1 MFNEW
6 NSMLKNGPAES
17 SMLKLVM
24 NIACWNGG
32 DDSSPPFQHA
42 IFKHA
47 ITPTLSSPPRPCASD
62 HVVQMR
68 HLSSTRSIW
77 RRALPGLCGGIM
89 ALHPPQQRTF
99 CSPSTRVTCCTPPN
113 QHQLTMLSTST
124 PCWALQPLW
133 NIHVRLPFHM
143 MACAGYGIRIQTP
156 PLTPAQVMAPEARC
170 FDSTLGVCSGDNG
183 TLSRGHDEA
192 LR

>member
-1 MFNEW
+1 
-6 NSMLKNGPAES
+6 MLKWWWWFITTISTCYIQTCYNADTVKSATAMCAWSCCSNEASVQHKEYLKKSTPWPLWRNYGP
-17 SMLKLVM
+17 
-24 NIACWNGG
+24 
-32 DDSSPPFQHA
+32 
-42 IFKHA
+42 
-47 ITPTLSSPPRPCASD
+47 T
-62 HVVQMR
+62 
-68 HLSSTRSIW
+68 
-77 RRALPGLCGGIM
+77 
-89 ALHPPQQRTF
+89 PPQERTF
-99 CSPSTRVTCCTPPN
+99 CSPSTRVTWCTPRN
-113 QHQLTMLSTST
+113 ERQLTMLSTST

-183 TLSRGHDEA
+183 MLSRGHDEA